1 MRDRMGGGYARR
13 PPPPTL
19 PMEVTPSKII
29 ALVIAL
35 GYLTIFIM
43 MGDWDARGVVTMCI
57 FLSFPLA
64 FIWFPD
70 EIEEYGKIAAE
81 RGSRFN
87 IPTPAP
93 VLVGVGWLFLLGYL
107 PFIGYLLAH

>member
-1 MRDRMGGGYARR
+1 
-13 PPPPTL
+13 
-19 PMEVTPSKII
+19 MEVTPSKII

-87 IPTPAP
+87 TPTPAS
-93 VLVGVGWLFLLGYL
+93 VLVVVGWVFLLGYFPL
-107 PFIGYLLAH
+107 IGFLLAH

>member
-1 MRDRMGGGYARR
+1 
-13 PPPPTL
+13 
-19 PMEVTPSKII
+19 MEVTRSKII

-35 GYLTIFIM
+35 GYLAAFVMTP
-43 MGDWDARGVVTMCI
+43 GWDARGFVVMCI

-70 EIEEYGKIAAE
+70 EIEEYGKIAEE

-87 IPTPAP
+87 TLTPAP
-93 VLVGVGWLFLLGYL
+93 VLVVVGWLFLLGYFPL
-107 PFIGYLLAH
+107 IGYLLAQ